1 MAQPIY
7 SHVYDNGLVLLAEP
21 MRSVESAAFS
31 LLLPSGCCR
40 EPVDRAGLA
49 TFACEMVLR
58 GAGSR
63 DSRTFV
69 NDLDNLGLERG
80 ESVGVSHLSFSG
92 ATRAKNLPQALSIYA
107 DVVRRPRLP
116 AAQLE
121 AGRLVVLQELQ
132 AIEDDPSHKVM
143 VELRRRHYPDPWGRA
158 STGDLAALEAIS
170 IDEIEAFVGHH
181 VRPNGTIIAVAGR
194 IDFDEVKQQIGE
206 LFADWKPADEPPL
219 QTAGQDT
226 VSSEH
231 IAHES
236 NQTQIGVAYPS
247 LAYDDP
253 QYFQAWGAVGALS
266 GGMSS
271 RLFTEVRERRGLC
284 YSVYAS
290 HHTLRDRGSVLC
302 YAGTSADRAQETLD
316 VLIAEILRLAEGI
329 KPHELQ
335 RLKARVKSGLIM
347 QQESSAARAS
357 SIARDWYLLGRV
369 RTLDEVGGL
378 IDELSFESI
387 NAYLAE
393 NPPRDFTVVT
403 LGPNRLEVPV
413 GVS

>member
-21 MRSVESAAFS
+21 MPSVESAAFS
-31 LLLPSGCCR
+31 MLLPSGCCR

-63 DSRTFV
+63 DSRAFV

-143 VELRRRHYPDPWGRA
+143 VELRRRHYADPWGRA
-158 STGDLAALEAIS
+158 SSGDLAVLEAIS
-170 IDEIEAFVGHH
+170 IEEIEAFVARN
-181 VRPNGTIIAVAGR
+181 VYPNGTIIAVAGR
-194 IDFDEVKQQIGE
+194 IDFEQVKGQIGE
-206 LFADWKPADEPPL
+206 LFADWQPAEEAPP
-219 QTAGQDT
+219 QTAEQAAQTD
-226 VSSEH
+226 H
-231 IAHES
+231 IEHES

-247 LAYDDP
+247 LAYNDP
-253 QYFQAWGAVGALS
+253 RYFQAWGAIGALS

-284 YSVYAS
+284 YNVYAS

-316 VLIAEILRLAEGI
+316 VLIAEIIRLAEGI
-329 KPHELQ
+329 ESHELQ

-378 IDELSFESI
+378 IDKLSLESI

-413 GVS
+413 GIS